1 MIIQHE
7 CGEVVDHNYDFMG
20 RVMHSRRREC
30 HIKHFLK
37 VHHDIQD
44 AESHQK
50 VKDLIEDW

>member
-20 RVMHSRRREC
+20 RVMHPRREY

-37 VHHDIQD
+37 VHHDIQVV
-44 AESHQK
+44 ESHQK
-50 VKDLIEDW
+50 VKDLIEDR